1 MNRTILNILIILG
14 GWITII
20 FSQSPLVDKIDDY
33 LPKIKITQKIK
44 DKVVAIVNGEKI
56 TKEELE
62 EKLERYYGGDVL
74 REIIKEKVILQEAKK
89 YNILVAEAEVEE
101 EIKKLKSLVG
111 EERYQQLLISSKM
124 DETSFKEKRKIALY
138 ERKLIE
144 KIKERTLQEIKI
156 DDKEI
161 EENLLQV
168 RCKYILVKDEKIA
181 EEVYQF
187 ALQGEDFG
195 KLAGYYSQDIL
206 TKDIGGDLGYITK
219 GKMEKE
225 IEEVIFSLKIGEIT
239 EPVKTK
245 RGWHIIKC
253 EEKKDIGTYSPE
265 EIDEKKR
272 NLREKKAREKAREY
286 LKDLFKRAKIEIK
299 VR

>member
-1 MNRTILNILIILG
+1 MKRNILNILIILG
-14 GWITII
+14 GWITIV
-20 FSQSPLVDKIDDY
+20 FSQSPPIDKADDY
-33 LPKIKITQKIK
+33 LSQIKITKKIK

-62 EKLERYYGGDVL
+62 EKLERYYGGETL
-74 REIIKEKVILQEAKK
+74 REIIKEKVVLQEAKK
-89 YNILVAEAEVEE
+89 YNISVSEAETEE
-101 EIKKLKSLVG
+101 EIKKVRSLVG
-111 EERYQQLLISSKM
+111 EEKYRQLLISSKM
-124 DETSFKEKRKIALY
+124 DEISFKEKRKIALY

-144 KIKERTLQEIKI
+144 KIKERSLKEIKI

-168 RCKYILVKDEKIA
+168 RCKYILIKDEKIA
-181 EEVYQF
+181 EEVYRY

-225 IEEVIFSLKIGEIT
+225 IEEVIFSKEIGEIS

-245 RGWHIIKC
+245 RGWNVIKC
-253 EEKKDIGTYSPE
+253 EEKKDITTYSPE

-272 NLREKKAREKAREY
+272 NLIEKKAREKAREY
-286 LKDLFKRAKIEIK
+286 LKDILKRAKIEIK
-299 VR
+299 VK

>member
-1 MNRTILNILIILG
+1 MKRTILNILIILG
-14 GWITII
+14 WWITII
-20 FSQSPLVDKIDDY
+20 FSQSPLMDKTDDY

-56 TKEELE
+56 TKEELD
-62 EKLERYYGGDVL
+62 EKLERYYGGEVL

-89 YNILVAEAEVEE
+89 YNILVAEVETEE

-111 EERYQQLLISSKM
+111 EEKYQQLLISSKM
-124 DETSFKEKRKIALY
+124 DEISFKEKRKIALY

-144 KIKERTLQEIKI
+144 KIKERSLKEIKI

-161 EENLLQV
+161 EENLLTL
-168 RCKYILVKDEKIA
+168 RCKHILVKDEKIA
-181 EEVYQF
+181 EEVYRY

-225 IEEVIFSLKIGEIT
+225 IEEVIFSLKMGEIS

-245 RGWHIIKC
+245 RGWNIIKC
-253 EEKKDIGTYSPE
+253 EEKKDISNYSPQE
-265 EIDEKKR
+265 VDEKKR
-272 NLREKKAREKAREY
+272 NLIEKKAREKAREY
-286 LKDLFKRAKIEIK
+286 LKDILKRAKIEIK
-299 VR
+299 VK